1 MGGSNGNICVDSSV
15 EIRDFAYAR
24 DDRRHFGH
32 PQSLCFKRNELR
44 LPARRPSK
52 TENLRKPEI
61 IYDTDGESH
70 IYLNVGNLDE
80 TTQDTDNDD
89 DMDDENTNL
98 SLLGTFPFLAV
109 HVQQQLNRPAGVTGK
124 QKLRVTRSKGLF
136 DFTKGADY
144 EMDLKESEHVLLVET
159 DSDTASLES
168 SLDGTGALDKL
179 KAVDRFA
186 SIEDLDSPLLAKS
199 PMLVDSNS
207 DSKVDIKTAS
217 VVQMEPEPEELVEH
231 LEQFLQMQHEYG
243 TGWVVAVKVCLR
255 DVGGGPVLGDSVN
268 ALLREREDGAS
279 ARVVH
284 RFSVRLVDL
293 GLVPRSYVK

>member
-1 MGGSNGNICVDSSV
+1 MGGSNGNICEDSSV

-44 LPARRPSK
+44 LPARRSSK

-61 IYDTDGESH
+61 MYDADGESH
-70 IYLNVGNLDE
+70 IYLHLANLDE
-80 TTQDTDNDD
+80 TQDTDNDD
-89 DMDDENTNL
+89 DMDDENTDL
-98 SLLGTFPFLAV
+98 SLLGTFPFLVV
-109 HVQQQLNRPAGVTGK
+109 HVQQQLNRPAGGVAGK
-124 QKLRVTRSKGLF
+124 QRLRVARSKGLF
-136 DFTKGADY
+136 DFAKGADY
-144 EMDLKESEHVLLVET
+144 EMDLKESEHVLLVEA
-159 DSDTASLES
+159 DSDSTSVES
-168 SLDGTGALDKL
+168 SSLGAGGLDKL

-199 PMLVDSNS
+199 PMVLDSNL

-217 VVQMEPEPEELVEH
+217 VVQMEPEPDELVEH

-255 DVGGGPVLGDSVN
+255 DVGGGRVLAESAD
-268 ALLREREDGAS
+268 ALVREKEDGTT

-284 RFSVRLVDL
+284 RFSVRLLDL